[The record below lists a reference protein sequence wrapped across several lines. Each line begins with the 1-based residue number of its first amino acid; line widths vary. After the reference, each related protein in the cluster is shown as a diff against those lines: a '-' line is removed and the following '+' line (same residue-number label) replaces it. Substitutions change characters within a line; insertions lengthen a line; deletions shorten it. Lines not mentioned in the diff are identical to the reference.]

1 MVKKMITAA
10 LTITA
15 GILAGVLLAIAGHS
29 TSAIAAPMS
38 SSVNVLPEPRYSSG
52 SEITDNSSSSQPVS
66 GYYIKEYKGRVA
78 VVRAGNDT
86 PEMIFDIH
94 TKMLPDLDR
103 KQLSDGIYVE
113 SYEEMLRLVEDY
125 IS

>member
-1 MVKKMITAA
+1 MITAA

-15 GILAGVLLAIAGHS
+15 GVLAGVLLAIAGHS

-38 SSVNVLPEPRYSSG
+38 SSASLLPDPTSMSG
-52 SEITDNSSSSQPVS
+52 SEIPEKSSSSQPES

-78 VVRAGNDT
+78 VVRVGSDT

-94 TKMLPDLDR
+94 TKMLPELDR
-103 KQLSDGIYVE
+103 KQLSDGIYVK